1 MCSGS
6 DSYIMREALTFD
18 DVCLVPKFNNVP
30 SRTRTDLSTWLTTKI
45 PMRIPILASNMDTV
59 ISKQLAIVLR
69 KNGSIPIFHRWM
81 KFGEEKELL
90 SRHPDA
96 VFSVG
101 LNDQEK
107 VFSLTRALNVK
118 NLIIDVAHGHDVRI
132 MQMVEKLMNDDD
144 SLQIIAGNVCTPQGY
159 IDLCNAGA
167 AAVKVGIGPGAA
179 CTTRMVT
186 GFGIPQFSA
195 LVEIFPEAQRL
206 KVPFI
211 ADGGIRSG
219 RDIVLSLAA
228 GASCVMM
235 GRAFADTVESSAQG
249 VYRGQASEQ
258 FQVER
263 MHGVKQGTVPEG
275 VSLQIKQHRPAQELI
290 DNLCGAI
297 RSGLTYGGA
306 NNIEELQR
314 KAEFRRVTS
323 TYLAESGSRGEDV

>member
-1 MCSGS
+1 MAE
-6 DSYIMREALTFD
+6 IKEALTFD
-18 DVCLVPKFNNVP
+18 DVCLVPKFNNVT

-45 PMRIPILASNMDTV
+45 PMGIPILASNMDTV
-59 ISKQLAIVLR
+59 ISKQLATVLY

-90 SRHPDA
+90 SRHPTA
-96 VFSVG
+96 FFSVG
-101 LNDQEK
+101 LNDQER
-107 VFSLTRALNVK
+107 VLSLTRVLGVK
-118 NLIIDVAHGHDVRI
+118 NLIIDVAHGHDIRV
-132 MQMVEKLMNDDD
+132 MQMVEKLMKDDND
-144 SLQIIAGNVCTPQGY
+144 LQIIAGNVCTPQGY

-186 GFGIPQFSA
+186 GFGVPQFSA
-195 LVEIFPEAQRL
+195 LLEIYPEAQRL
-206 KVPFI
+206 KIPYI
-211 ADGGIRSG
+211 ADGGIRTG

-235 GRAFADTVESSAQG
+235 GKAFADTVESSAQG

-258 FQVER
+258 FQVQR
-263 MHGVKQGTVPEG
+263 MHGVKKGTVPEG
-275 VSLQIKQHRPAQELI
+275 VSIKVTHIKSAQELI

-306 NNIEELQR
+306 RDIEELQR
-314 KAEFRRVTS
+314 KAEFRRVTGG
-323 TYLAESGSRGEDV
+323 YIAESNSRGDSV

>member
-1 MCSGS
+1 MK
-6 DSYIMREALTFD
+6 EALTFD

-30 SRTRTDLSTWLTTKI
+30 SRTRTDLKSWLTKDV
-45 PMRIPILASNMDTV
+45 PLGVPIVASNMDSV
-59 ISKQLAIVLR
+59 ISSQLAVVLR
-69 KNGSIPIFHRWM
+69 QNGSVPLFHRWG
-81 KFGEEKELL
+81 KFSEKKELF
-90 SRHPDA
+90 SRHPNSF
-96 VFSVG
+96 FSVG
-101 LNDQEK
+101 LNDQEEI
-107 VFSLTRALNVK
+107 FSLTRALGVK
-118 NLIIDVAHGHDVRI
+118 NLIIDVAHGHDSRVMTMIER
-132 MQMVEKLMNDDD
+132 LMKEDD

-186 GFGIPQFSA
+186 GFGVPQFSA
-195 LVEIFPEAQRL
+195 LLEIYPEAQRL
-206 KVPFI
+206 KIPFI
-211 ADGGIRSG
+211 ADGGIRTG

-235 GRAFADTVESSAQG
+235 GKAFADTVESSAQG

-263 MHGVKQGTVPEG
+263 MHGVKKGTVPEG
-275 VSLQIKQHRPAQELI
+275 VSLRTRHARPAQELI

-306 NNIEELQR
+306 KNIEELQR

-323 TYLAESGSRGEDV
+323 TYLAESEPRGEDV